1 MAIRVVPLQAGH
13 DVKAFDCGNDDLN
26 VFIQAIAGQHQ
37 RKFISKSYV
46 LIDDIAPTVVMG
58 FYTLAIRRMVAK
70 ENLPRDMAKKLPR
83 EVPGFSL
90 ARLAIQKDL
99 KGQGHGEY
107 LMFHALR
114 RAARVSNQIG
124 GYALFVDAKDEDAAA
139 FYKKYGFVPFPDYP
153 LTLCMPFA
161 NLPLS

>member
-1 MAIRVVPLQAGH
+1 VVPLEAGH

-26 VFIQAIAGQHQ
+26 VFIKSIAGQHQ
-37 RKFISKSYV
+37 RKFISKSYL
-46 LIDDIAPTVVMG
+46 LIDDDVPTVVMG
-58 FYTLAIRRMVAK
+58 FYTLAVRRMVAK
-70 ENLPRDMAKKLPR
+70 ENLPPSVAKKLPR

-90 ARLAIQKDL
+90 ARLAVHKDL

-107 LMFHALR
+107 LMFHALI
-114 RAARVSNQIG
+114 RAARVSHEIG

-139 FYKKYGFVPFPDYP
+139 FYKKYGFIPFPEDP

-161 NLPLS
+161 NLPPSKKV